1 MRRMIDQGHYGRKMY
16 KERMTETMD
25 TIIMDSI
32 GKSEFDD
39 FKEYEEEMS
48 DFTFKSIFGGG

>member
-1 MRRMIDQGHYGRKMY
+1 MIDQGHYGRKMY

-32 GKSEFDD
+32 GKSDFDD
-39 FKEYEEEMS
+39 FQEYEEEMS